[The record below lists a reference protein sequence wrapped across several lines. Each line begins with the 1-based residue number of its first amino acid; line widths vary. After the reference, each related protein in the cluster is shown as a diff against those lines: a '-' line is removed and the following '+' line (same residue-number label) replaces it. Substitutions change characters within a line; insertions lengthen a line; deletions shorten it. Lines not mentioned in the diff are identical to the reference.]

1 MYPSDVN
8 RLISFLLDAIETAI
22 KPTMINRSW
31 IEKHIRPV
39 VEDFFNGIKED
50 AGTCYIGD
58 EVR

>member
-8 RLISFLLDAIETAI
+8 RLISFLLDAIESAI
-22 KPTMINRSW
+22 YPTMVNRSW

-39 VEDFFNGIKED
+39 VENFFN
-50 AGTCYIGD
+50 